1 MIVKCTFC
9 DGLMRV
15 DRKRLTAGEKTKVRC
30 PRCRNVG
37 LVGSKSTARVA
48 RRRERKIPGA
58 TGLLPNTTE
67 MSGTLE
73 AARDEEL
80 SEAAEE
86 YLFPSE
92 QNDFSYGRTAE
103 GKGIRIFLWIMG
115 SLIVILIFA
124 LYVNYI
130 LPGPPR

>member
-1 MIVKCTFC
+1 MIVKCAFC

-15 DRKRLTAGEKTKVRC
+15 DHKRLTAGKKTKIRC
-30 PRCRNVG
+30 PRCQRVG
-37 LVGSKSTARVA
+37 LVDGGSTAHVT
-48 RRRERKIPGA
+48 RRPEPKIPGS
-58 TGLLPNTTE
+58 TGLLPYSPE
-67 MSGTLE
+67 ASSSFE

-103 GKGIRIFLWIMG
+103 GKGIRVFLWIMA
-115 SLIVILIFA
+115 SLVVILGFA
-124 LYVNYI
+124 MFVNWV